1 MYLYVQKWE
10 SLKVYFKMIKFEVIR
25 LPRLQSLWLFFLR
38 AGDLDS
44 GQGKGCENEG
54 CELWGVRGLIYIERW
69 G

>member
-25 LPRLQSLWLFFLR
+25 LPRLQSLWLFLR

-44 GQGKGCENEG
+44 GRGNGCENEG
-54 CELWGVRGLIYIERW
+54 CELWGVRGLISIM
-69 G
+69 

>member
-25 LPRLQSLWLFFLR
+25 LPRLQSLWLFFFIH

-44 GQGKGCENEG
+44 GRGKGCENEG
-54 CELWGVRGLIYIERW
+54 V
-69 G
+69 